1 MRSEAFSF
9 FQFRISDSDFL
20 ASYLLLRFRSPIT
33 IHHPGF
39 RACSAS
45 GLCQD
50 HNMKQ
55 FLLGCLL
62 CALIIPT
69 LSIAQ
74 TAQLTEQLG
83 KTVLYGDLAL
93 SPDGS
98 QVAWVQSAAATTSKQ
113 TCIQATS
120 GHSSVVLVTLE
131 AAGERIDADP
141 AWSPD
146 SKTVAFL
153 STAGEKEQRQLW
165 SVNADGSNPRKLS
178 QLKGY
183 AARPRWSRDGKQI
196 AFLYIE
202 DARGGGPLMAAPTNT
217 GVIDTAIHNQRIAV
231 LDLPTGK
238 LRQVSPSN
246 LHIYDYDWSPDDK
259 KIVVTAAPGPG
270 DNNWWI
276 AQIYTIDIAKGE
288 ATSIY
293 KPSLQVAVPRWSPD
307 GKSIAFIEGLMS
319 DEGFHGGDLF
329 MISADG
335 HDVLNRTEKR
345 KSSVSSLFWLTVDR
359 ILVTE
364 VVGGGSAIS
373 ELTISDNG
381 VRTIWNGAEHIHAF
395 GNFPNFALST
405 DGKFGAAARSS
416 YEIPPEIWTGPVG
429 EWRQLTKNNTALS
442 PSWGKAE
449 SLEWTNEGLNI
460 QGWLLPPARVESGTK
475 YPMIVLIHG
484 GPSRATIPEWPASS
498 GMARAII
505 AALSS
510 RGYYVLLPNPRGSY
524 GQREEFTRANVKDV
538 GGGDLR
544 DILAG
549 VDVAIAKYPI
559 DPGRLGVTGWSY
571 GGYMTMWT
579 VTQTNRFRGAVAGA
593 GIANWQSYYGQNL
606 IDQWMIPFFGSSVYD
621 DPAVY
626 RKSSPIEYIKKVKTP
641 TLVVVGER
649 DAECPTPQSYEFWH
663 ALRTLGIPTQ
673 LVVHPGEG
681 HLYLKPENQIDR
693 LDRTVAWFDKY
704 LK

>member
-1 MRSEAFSF
+1 
-9 FQFRISDSDFL
+9 
-20 ASYLLLRFRSPIT
+20 
-33 IHHPGF
+33 
-39 RACSAS
+39 
-45 GLCQD
+45 
-50 HNMKQ
+50 MKQ
-55 FLLGCLL
+55 FFLGYLLS
-62 CALIIPT
+62 ALIIPT
-69 LSIAQ
+69 LSIGQ

-83 KTVLYGDLAL
+83 RTVLYGDIAL

-98 QVAWVQSAAATTSKQ
+98 HVAWVQSTAATTSKQ
-113 TCIQATS
+113 TYIQTTS
-120 GHSSVVLVTLE
+120 GNSSAALVNLK

-146 SKTVAFL
+146 AKTVAFF

-165 SVNADGSNPRKLS
+165 SVNADRSNPRKLS

-183 AARPRWSRDGKQI
+183 AARPRWSHDGKQI
-196 AFLYIE
+196 AFLYVE
-202 DARGGGPLMAAPTNT
+202 DAGGGGPLMAAPANT

-231 LDLPTGK
+231 LDLATGK
-238 LRQVSPSN
+238 LRQVSPAN

-259 KIVVTAAPGPG
+259 KFVATAAPGPG

-276 AQIYTIDIAKGE
+276 AQIYGIDTVKGE

-293 KPSLQVAVPRWSPD
+293 KPSLQVAVPRWSSD
-307 GKSIAFIEGLMS
+307 GKSIAFIGGLMS

-329 MISADG
+329 TISADG
-335 HDVLNRTEKR
+335 HDILNRTGKR
-345 KSSVSSLFWLTVDR
+345 KSSISSLFWLTPDR

-364 VVGGGSAIS
+364 IVGGESAIS
-373 ELTISDNG
+373 ELTLGDNS
-381 VRTIWNGAEHIHAF
+381 VQTIWKGREHIHAF
-395 GNFPNFALST
+395 GNFPNFALSN
-405 DGKFGAAARSS
+405 DGKVAAAARSS
-416 YEIPPEIWTGPVG
+416 YETPPEIWVGSIG
-429 EWRQLTKNNTALS
+429 EWRQLTSNNSGQS
-442 PSWGKAE
+442 PTWGKAE
-449 SLEWTNEGLNI
+449 SLEWTNEGFNI
-460 QGWLLPPARVESGTK
+460 QGWLLPPARVDSDKK
-475 YPMIVLIHG
+475 YPMVVLIHG
-484 GPSRATIPEWPASS
+484 GPSSATMPEWPASF
-498 GMARAII
+498 GMARAIV

-524 GQREEFTRANVKDV
+524 GQGEEFTRANVKDF

-549 VDVAIAKYPI
+549 VDAAIAKHPI
-559 DPGRLGVTGWSY
+559 DPARLGVTGWSY

-579 VTQTNRFRGAVAGA
+579 VTQSNRFKGAVAGA

-641 TLVVVGER
+641 TLVIVGER

-663 ALRTLGIPTQ
+663 ALRTLAVSTQ

-681 HLYLKPENQIDR
+681 HLYLKPENQVDR
-693 LDRTVAWFDKY
+693 LDRTLAWFDKY

>member
-1 MRSEAFSF
+1 
-9 FQFRISDSDFL
+9 
-20 ASYLLLRFRSPIT
+20 
-33 IHHPGF
+33 
-39 RACSAS
+39 
-45 GLCQD
+45 
-50 HNMKQ
+50 MKQ
-55 FLLGCLL
+55 FFLGYLLP
-62 CALIIPT
+62 ALIIPS
-69 LSIAQ
+69 LSMSQ

-83 KTVLYGDLAL
+83 KTVLYGDIAL

-98 QVAWVQSAAATTSKQ
+98 HVAWIQSTAATTSKRAH
-113 TCIQATS
+113 ILATS
-120 GHSSVVLVTLE
+120 GNKQATEVNAGMT
-131 AAGERIDADP
+131 GERVDADP

-146 SKTVAFL
+146 SKTLAFF
-153 STAGEKEQRQLW
+153 SSAGEKDQRQLW
-165 SVNADGSNPRKLS
+165 TVNADGSDPRNRS

-183 AARPRWSRDGKQI
+183 AARPRWSHDGKQI
-196 AFLYIE
+196 AFLYVE
-202 DARGGGPLMAAPTNT
+202 DAGGGGPLMAAPANT
-217 GVIDTAIHNQRIAV
+217 GVIDSAIHNQRIAV

-238 LRQVSPSN
+238 LRQVSPTN

-259 KIVVTAAPGPG
+259 KFVATAAPGPG

-276 AQIYTIDIAKGE
+276 AQIYMFDIAKGE
-288 ATSIY
+288 AISIY
-293 KPSLQVAVPRWSPD
+293 KPSLQLAVPRWSPD

-329 MISADG
+329 TISAAG
-335 HDVLNRTEKR
+335 HDILNRTQKR
-345 KSSVSSLFWLTVDR
+345 KSSVSSLFWLTPDR
-359 ILVTE
+359 ILLTE
-364 VVGGGSAIS
+364 IVGGESAIS
-373 ELTISDNG
+373 ELTLGNNSA
-381 VRTIWNGAEHIHAF
+381 RTIWKGAEHIHAF

-405 DGKFGAAARSS
+405 DGKFAAAARNT
-416 YEIPPEIWTGPVG
+416 YETPPEIWVGPTG
-429 EWRQLTKNNTALS
+429 EWRQLTKNNAALS
-442 PSWGKAE
+442 PSWGKAQN
-449 SLEWTNEGLNI
+449 LEWTNEGLNI
-460 QGWLLPPARVESGTK
+460 QGWLVPPKQIESGKK
-475 YPMIVLIHG
+475 YSMVVLIHG
-484 GPSRATIPEWPASS
+484 GPSSATMPEWPASF

-524 GQREEFTRANVKDV
+524 GQGEEFTRANVKDF

-549 VDVAIAKYPI
+549 VDAAVARYPI
-559 DPGRLGVTGWSY
+559 DPARLGVTGWSY

-579 VTQTNRFRGAVAGA
+579 VTQTNRFHAAVAGA
-593 GIANWQSYYGQNL
+593 GIANWQSYYGLNL

-626 RKSSPIEYIKKVKTP
+626 EKSSPIHDIKKVKTP
-641 TLVVVGER
+641 TLIIVGER

-663 ALRTLGIPTQ
+663 ALRTLAVPTQ